1 LEWFVPSIRFRL
13 DKPTLNGLAARVR
26 EEYGP
31 EARIVDTEET
41 LSGGFGGFFAK
52 RVIDVTVE
60 LPDAAGPTEA
70 HAFDMRKRV
79 GLAALLED
87 ADAQDLVPPAAAT
100 TAAVSP
106 AGGPPVSTQRGDFAS
121 VLGALEDDVRRPE
134 PPAPPPEPHLP
145 AVRVASRP
153 PAAAPVVERP
163 APVAAP
169 SPRRPAPE
177 WSGPPVFTAPNTIL
191 AQPSGPVVIS
201 RLTES
206 MAERLVFSAPAVR
219 ARIGTAAPGE
229 PTPRRARAG
238 DLLLLVGLGQDAVRV
253 ANSIR
258 DRMQHGY
265 VCDGGSVHG
274 NARRRVDDRRGA
286 LAARAYGVRSGQPVI
301 VAFGLGDGDPDE
313 PWFDDFVGIGGD
325 QVWVVVD
332 ATRKTEDTHRW
343 VGRLRTRVQVDAMAS
358 IRVAQTS
365 TPESLAALGL
375 PEAWSD
381 AALEGRPD

>member
-1 LEWFVPSIRFRL
+1 VPSIRFRL

-31 EARIVDTEET
+31 DARIVDTEET

-60 LPDAAGPTEA
+60 LPDAAGPSEA

-87 ADAQDLVPPAAAT
+87 ADAQDLVPPAAAV

-106 AGGPPVSTQRGDFAS
+106 SSGPPVSTERGDFAS
-121 VLGALEDDVRRPE
+121 VLGSLQEDVARTPP
-134 PPAPPPEPHLP
+134 PPAPVPQPPELP
-145 AVRVASRP
+145 AVRIASRP
-153 PAAAPVVERP
+153 PATRIAVADPPKAAPVALRP
-163 APVAAP
+163 T
-169 SPRRPAPE
+169 PA

-219 ARIGTAAPGE
+219 ARIGAAAPGE
-229 PTPRRARAG
+229 PTPRRSRAG

-301 VAFGLGDGDPDE
+301 VAFGIGDGDPDE

-325 QVWVVVD
+325 QVWAVVD
-332 ATRKTEDTHRW
+332 ATRKTEDTQRW
-343 VGRLRTRVQVDAMAS
+343 VAQLRTRVQVDAMAS

-375 PEAWSD
+375 PEAWTD
-381 AALEGRPD
+381 GPFDGRAD

>member
-1 LEWFVPSIRFRL
+1 
-13 DKPTLNGLAARVR
+13 
-26 EEYGP
+26 
-31 EARIVDTEET
+31 
-41 LSGGFGGFFAK
+41 
-52 RVIDVTVE
+52 
-60 LPDAAGPTEA
+60 
-70 HAFDMRKRV
+70 MRKRV

-87 ADAQDLVPPAAAT
+87 ADAQDLVPAAAAV

-106 AGGPPVSTQRGDFAS
+106 SGGPPVSTERGDFAS
-121 VLGALEDDVRRPE
+121 VLGSLQEDVARIPPP
-134 PPAPPPEPHLP
+134 PPAPRLPELP
-145 AVRVASRP
+145 AVRVASRRPVTRTADAEP
-153 PAAAPVVERP
+153 PARTGA
-163 APVAAP
+163 VAL
-169 SPRRPAPE
+169 RPAPE
-177 WSGPPVFTAPNTIL
+177 WSGPPVFTTPNTIL

-219 ARIGTAAPGE
+219 ARIGAAAPGE
-229 PTPRRARAG
+229 PAPRRSRAG

-301 VAFGLGDGDPDE
+301 VAFGIGDGDPDE
-313 PWFDDFVGIGGD
+313 PWFDDFVAIGGD
-325 QVWVVVD
+325 QVWAVVD
-332 ATRKTEDTHRW
+332 ATRKTEDTQRW
-343 VGRLRTRVQVDAMAS
+343 VGQLRSRVQVDAMAS

-365 TPESLAALGL
+365 TPESLAGLGL

-381 AALEGRPD
+381 GPLEGRAD